1 MDVKVH
7 VINQELKVATNIRE
21 NFAIKTQQFVRFI
34 FDLPSDWDNLTGFAQ
49 FIQGGNGYNSYLD
62 AENSAY
68 LPTEIGAGTCYLVLC
83 GTGNSVRA
91 TTNFLTL
98 KINDNKLI
106 EDAQS
111 TVISQSLYEQLVD
124 IVRASVTSP
133 LVATTASQMTDK
145 SRIYV
150 YTGSQ
155 SGYNNGHWY
164 YWNGSAW
171 TDGGVYNAVATDD
184 ALSTSSVNAVQNKV
198 VTAAINSILNN
209 IATLEEIQAYI
220 P

>member
-1 MDVKVH
+1 
-7 VINQELKVATNIRE
+7 
-21 NFAIKTQQFVRFI
+21 
-34 FDLPSDWDNLTGFAQ
+34 
-49 FIQGGNGYNSYLD
+49 
-62 AENSAY
+62 
-68 LPTEIGAGTCYLVLC
+68 
-83 GTGNSVRA
+83 
-91 TTNFLTL
+91 
-98 KINDNKLI
+98 
-106 EDAQS
+106 
-111 TVISQSLYEQLVD
+111 
-124 IVRASVTSP
+124 
-133 LVATTASQMTDK
+133 MTDK